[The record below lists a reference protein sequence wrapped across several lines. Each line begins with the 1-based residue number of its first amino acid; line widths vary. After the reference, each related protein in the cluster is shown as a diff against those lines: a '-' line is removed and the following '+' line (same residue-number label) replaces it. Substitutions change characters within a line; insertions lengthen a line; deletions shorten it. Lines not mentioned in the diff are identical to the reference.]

1 MKKVVKI
8 GRVNFLILGVLG
20 RRLAVFI
27 RYLWATRKY
36 EVIHPK
42 AAEEEVDP
50 LLRADPELKEVFP
63 NLIFRRS

>member
-1 MKKVVKI
+1 M
-8 GRVNFLILGVLG
+8 LGVLG
-20 RRLAVFI
+20 RRLTVLI

-50 LLRADPELKEVFP
+50 LLRADPELKEIFP